1 MILLNYK
8 TVAVKHNFQTKKI
21 TIKYLAIKVF
31 AMNIF
36 ATTNSKNRVET
47 LRIVTIEKPELTFLL
62 PI

>member
-8 TVAVKHNFQTKKI
+8 TAAVKHNFQAKKI
-21 TIKYLAIKVF
+21 TIKCLAIKVF
-31 AMNIF
+31 LMNIF

-47 LRIVTIEKPELTFLL
+47 LRIVTIEKAELAFLL